1 MTEYRGKN
9 FRKREREKE
18 REKGKRKRREG
29 REEKR
34 TVKGKTDNVVYWR
47 PGTSSPRRYKN

>member
-1 MTEYRGKN
+1 MGK
-9 FRKREREKE
+9 RKREGEGRG
-18 REKGKRKRREG
+18 EKGKRKRREG

-34 TVKGKTDNVVYWR
+34 TVKGKKDNVVYWR